1 MTSGISIIIPAVDEA
16 AIIQKT
22 ICQFKDSKNVEVVVV
37 DGGSK
42 DNTASRAE
50 EVGAIVIPCPIRSR
64 AAQLNLGASKAKHSL
79 LFFVHADVI
88 VPSSYQDDIQ
98 KSVRNGYEG
107 GCYRSGYDRYPGL
120 MRINAYLTRFNLL
133 SFRGGDQTLFI
144 TKKAFQALGG
154 YNEYYTIME
163 DYDLLKRMWAAKIPF
178 KLIQKDAV
186 ISTRKYDTNSWLRV
200 QIANGVAMFMFKR
213 GRHPEKI
220 KQAYKRMLN
229 YRPENY

>member
-1 MTSGISIIIPAVDEA
+1 
-16 AIIQKT
+16 
-22 ICQFKDSKNVEVVVV
+22 
-37 DGGSK
+37 
-42 DNTASRAE
+42 
-50 EVGAIVIPCPIRSR
+50 
-64 AAQLNLGASKAKHSL
+64 
-79 LFFVHADVI
+79 
-88 VPSSYQDDIQ
+88 
-98 KSVRNGYEG
+98 
-107 GCYRSGYDRYPGL
+107 

>member
-22 ICQFKDSKNVEVVVV
+22 ICQFKDSKNIEVVVV

-42 DNTASRAE
+42 DNTASRAA

-79 LFFVHADVI
+79 LFFVHADVT
-88 VPSSYQDDIQ
+88 VPTSYQEDIE
-98 KSVRNGYEG
+98 KSVLNGYEG

-120 MRINAYLTRFNLL
+120 MRVNAYLTRFKLL

-178 KLIQKDAV
+178 ELIQRDAV
-186 ISTRKYDTNSWLRV
+186 ISTRKYDSNSWLRV